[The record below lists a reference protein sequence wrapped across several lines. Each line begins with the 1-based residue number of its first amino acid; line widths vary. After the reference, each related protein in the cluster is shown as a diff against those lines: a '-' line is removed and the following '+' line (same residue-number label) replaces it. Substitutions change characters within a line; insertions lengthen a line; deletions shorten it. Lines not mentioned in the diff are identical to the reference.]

1 MDWGAGFAGRGRS
14 RKDCNLIAIQNEG
27 KLGIVAVFG
36 EFELAD
42 YKRFEEEVARQL
54 QAQGRVNLLVD
65 LRDMV
70 DYTVDVAL
78 EDFRFTR
85 AHARERG
92 RIAILSERETV
103 RWIALLSQLFL
114 DADVQ
119 VFGEEPAARDWLAQE

>member
-1 MDWGAGFAGRGRS
+1 MIS
-14 RKDCNLIAIQNEG
+14 IQNEG
-27 KLGIVAVFG
+27 NLGVVGVFG

-54 QAQGRVNLLVD
+54 KAQGRVNLLVD

-78 EDFRFTR
+78 EDIRFTR
-85 AHARERG
+85 AHAHERG

-103 RWIALLSQLFL
+103 RWMALLSQLFL

-119 VFGEEPAARDWLAQE
+119 VFGDEAAARDWLAAD

>member
-1 MDWGAGFAGRGRS
+1 VIS
-14 RKDCNLIAIQNEG
+14 IQNEG
-27 KLGIVAVFG
+27 NLGVVGVFG

-54 QAQGRVNLLVD
+54 KTQGRVNLLVD

-78 EDFRFTR
+78 EDIRFTR
-85 AHARERG
+85 AHAHERG

-103 RWIALLSQLFL
+103 RWMALLSQLFL
-114 DADVQ
+114 DAEIQ
-119 VFGEEPAARDWLAQE
+119 VFGDETAARDWLAVG

>member
-1 MDWGAGFAGRGRS
+1 M
-14 RKDCNLIAIQNEG
+14 IAIQNEG
-27 KLGIVAVFG
+27 TLGIVAVFG
-36 EFELAD
+36 ELELAD

-54 QAQGRVNLLVD
+54 YSHRRVNLLVD

-70 DYTVDVAL
+70 DYTMDVAL
-78 EDFRFTR
+78 EDIRFIRT
-85 AHARERG
+85 HTHERG

-119 VFGEEPAARDWLAQE
+119 VFSDEPAARDWLAAD

>member
-1 MDWGAGFAGRGRS
+1 
-14 RKDCNLIAIQNEG
+14 LITIQNEDN
-27 KLGIVAVFG
+27 LGIVAVFG

-42 YKRFEEEVARQL
+42 YKRFEEEVSRLL
-54 QAQGRVNLLVD
+54 QSQGRINLLVD

-78 EDFRFTR
+78 EDIRFTR
-85 AHARERG
+85 AHAHERG

-114 DADVQ
+114 DANVQ
-119 VFGEEPAARDWLAQE
+119 VFGDEATARDWLAGE